1 MFHNLIFINYI
12 MKDVFI
18 NSRHQYQGR
27 YNNGIVFLAN
37 PKNNFRTLNRPNPLI
52 FSLNSNQKTITNN
65 KENTTNIIEN
75 PMKNCEESVVIVNKK
90 ENIVN
95 KKTRAQYVKEKIEK
109 MVDKKQNISHRD
121 EGFLLKE

>member
-1 MFHNLIFINYI
+1 

-52 FSLNSNQKTITNN
+52 FSLNNNQKLI
-65 KENTTNIIEN
+65 KN
-75 PMKNCEESVVIVNKK
+75 PIKNREEPVVIVNKK

-109 MVDKKQNISHRD
+109 MVDKKQNISHRG

>member
-1 MFHNLIFINYI
+1 

-18 NSRHQYQGR
+18 NSRHQYKGK
-27 YNNGIVFLAN
+27 YNNGIFFFAN
-37 PKNNFRTLNRPNPLI
+37 QKNNFRTLNRPNPLI

-95 KKTRAQYVKEKIEK
+95 KIRILNFRY
-109 MVDKKQNISHRD
+109 N
-121 EGFLLKE
+121 